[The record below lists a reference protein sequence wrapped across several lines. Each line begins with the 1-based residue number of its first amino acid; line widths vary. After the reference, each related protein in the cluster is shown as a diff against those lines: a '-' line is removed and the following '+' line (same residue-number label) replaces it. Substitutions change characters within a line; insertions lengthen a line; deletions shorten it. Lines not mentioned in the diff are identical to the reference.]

1 MLKDVKPK
9 DINLSK
15 DAIQKYNVIINGKN
29 FYEQPIDSNIKRYE

>member
-15 DAIQKYNVIINGKN
+15 DVIQKYNVIINGKN